1 MNSLPFGQSE
11 RLVESASFLNLLE
24 DMYGKNELLEQKQ
37 RYLQLHESFREHFEE
52 GEVSL
57 FSAPGRTEIGG
68 NHTDHNNGKVLA
80 GSIHFDTIAIA
91 KQVSSNRIS
100 MVSQEYGSK
109 IVIDLSES
117 TEGLSQNS
125 TAALIVGICKGFRE
139 YGFEVGGFEAYVTS
153 NVLSASGLSSSASFE
168 MLVCSIMNH
177 FYNNGRIDPVTLSKI
192 GQYAENYFWNK
203 PSGLLDQMA
212 CAIGGVIAIDFAD
225 SKQPVVKKLDFDLH
239 QHGYSMLIVNTG
251 GDHADLTE
259 AYASIPNEMFS
270 VAQALGANKLAEIR
284 LEDIY
289 RQFEDLRNRVGDR
302 AVLRALHFF
311 KENER
316 VEMLDEALG
325 RKDFSAFMNLINA
338 SGNSSWKW
346 LQNCYLNNEP
356 TEQSIT
362 VALALTESFI
372 GQIGEGACRVH
383 GGGFAGV
390 ILVILADEYVQEYQ
404 ELIKTTI
411 GTEAF
416 KIKIRKQGAICIN
429 DNMN

>member
-225 SKQPVVKKLDFDLH
+225 SKQPVVKKVDFDLH
-239 QHGYSMLIVNTG
+239 QHGYSILIVNTG
-251 GDHADLTE
+251 GNHADLTE

-302 AVLRALHFF
+302 AVLRALHFL

-362 VALALTESFI
+362 VTLALTESFI